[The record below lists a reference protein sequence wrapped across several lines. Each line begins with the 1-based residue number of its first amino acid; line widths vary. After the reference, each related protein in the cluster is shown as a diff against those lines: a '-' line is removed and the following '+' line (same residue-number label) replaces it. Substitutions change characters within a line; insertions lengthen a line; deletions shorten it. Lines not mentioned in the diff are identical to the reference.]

1 MATKTKLT
9 PEQVKQFAAIR
20 SEIARLK
27 AKNEQLRQRVTAKKA
42 QKSSSASAR
51 GGSGFGSFFS
61 ANRTIGAEAQRILNE
76 ELPTLLRL
84 SPSLQKEA
92 ERLQIEIERVKSENP
107 FVASS
112 PPNSGDAQL
121 QLATKRFVEEAIRVH
136 NTRNA
141 EPPPIPAPSKGIVGQ
156 SWKTPKGE
164 YTIIQSNEDRKSVV

>member
-92 ERLQIEIERVKSENP
+92 ERLQMKLKELRARTPLLLVLLQI
-107 FVASS
+107 AGM
-112 PPNSGDAQL
+112 PNSNSLRKDL
-121 QLATKRFVEEAIRVH
+121 LRRLFVFTTLETPNRLLYLRQA
-136 NTRNA
+136 
-141 EPPPIPAPSKGIVGQ
+141 KG
-156 SWKTPKGE
+156 S
-164 YTIIQSNEDRKSVV
+164 